1 MRPYALENYFKLK
14 ENGTNFKTEIMAG
27 ITTFLAMAYILGVNP
42 TMLAEGHMPATG
54 VFFATAI
61 SAGIASIVMGLVSK
75 YPIGLAPGMGL
86 NALFTYTIIL
96 TMGNSWQTALAAV
109 FIASIIFLIITIS
122 GLRESILDIIPLD
135 LKLGIGAGI
144 GFFLAFIGLK
154 GGGIIIKNQSTF
166 VTMGN
171 LLSAPALLTLIGII
185 IALILYVKKVPAS
198 IFNGLIITAIIGI
211 IFTIFG
217 FGVGE
222 IGMPTLPTQ
231 IISTNFDTT
240 LFCGFIQGFKGLF
253 SNISNLI
260 MILFSLVFVTFFDT
274 AGTLISLGKQCG
286 FVDEN
291 GTAQG
296 IEKAFMGDA
305 ISGIIG
311 SICGTSTVTAFVESA
326 TGIGLGGRTGLT
338 AIVTGILFILSIFFS
353 PIVLSLF
360 TSSVTASA
368 LVIVGILM
376 IVQLKEVNWDNIAVA
391 SSVFMIIIMMLLTY
405 SISLGIAWGFLIY
418 VITTL
423 AMGKSEELNWGIYL
437 LVIIFVLYLFFGL

>member
-1 MRPYALENYFKLK
+1 MLE
-14 ENGTNFKTEIMAG
+14 
-27 ITTFLAMAYILGVNP
+27 
-42 TMLAEGHMPATG
+42 
-54 VFFATAI
+54 
-61 SAGIASIVMGLVSK
+61 
-75 YPIGLAPGMGL
+75 
-86 NALFTYTIIL
+86 
-96 TMGNSWQTALAAV
+96 
-109 FIASIIFLIITIS
+109 
-122 GLRESILDIIPLD
+122 LD
-135 LKLGIGAGI
+135 
-144 GFFLAFIGLK
+144 FFLAFIGLK

-198 IFNGLIITAIIGI
+198 IFIGLIITAIIGI

-338 AIVTGILFILSIFFS
+338 AIVTHCCQPLFNF
-353 PIVLSLF
+353 
-360 TSSVTASA
+360 
-368 LVIVGILM
+368 
-376 IVQLKEVNWDNIAVA
+376 N
-391 SSVFMIIIMMLLTY
+391 
-405 SISLGIAWGFLIY
+405 
-418 VITTL
+418 
-423 AMGKSEELNWGIYL
+423 
-437 LVIIFVLYLFFGL
+437 

>member
-1 MRPYALENYFKLK
+1 M
-14 ENGTNFKTEIMAG
+14 
-27 ITTFLAMAYILGVNP
+27 
-42 TMLAEGHMPATG
+42 
-54 VFFATAI
+54 
-61 SAGIASIVMGLVSK
+61 
-75 YPIGLAPGMGL
+75 
-86 NALFTYTIIL
+86 
-96 TMGNSWQTALAAV
+96 
-109 FIASIIFLIITIS
+109 
-122 GLRESILDIIPLD
+122 D
-135 LKLGIGAGI
+135 
-144 GFFLAFIGLK
+144 FFLAFIGLK

-198 IFNGLIITAIIGI
+198 IFIGLIITAIIGI

-423 AMGKSEELNWGIYL
+423 AMGKSEKLNWGIYL
-437 LVIIFVLYLFFGL
+437 LVIIFALYLFFGL